1 MKKLSTLL
9 FLLPFFTNAQ
19 TVTSVAAGNFY
30 TPATWDCTCVPNAT
44 DTIYV
49 NHAVTLNLG
58 ISYSGGLLQ
67 VGGAGSLIDGGAGF
81 GILINGGNVTNI
93 GTINCSAILLESG
106 YFNNIAQLYVDSL
119 RTKDTASNLGI
130 INITENFRN
139 DADGN
144 FINWGTVTVGNDFL
158 NEAVF
163 CNNSTLNVH
172 HNFANCNMASSEAT
186 LDISGEMCVYN
197 DFLNCVDDTIL
208 GNGTIYITGSSNNA
222 GEMQGN
228 FIVNTLSG
236 ALSVNTGNIA
246 GGVSFGTGS
255 CDAGIVNE
263 INKWSIYPNP
273 AENFLICSE
282 QNIHFEIYDF
292 TGRIISSA
300 FSADGN
306 INVESLSTGVYTIRI
321 ASVSGLTQTELFQK
335 N

>member
-1 MKKLSTLL
+1 MKKLSTLF
-9 FLLPFFTNAQ
+9 FLVPFFTNAQ

-30 TPATWDCTCVPNAT
+30 SPSTWDCTCVPNAT

-49 NHAVTLNLG
+49 NHAVILNLG
-58 ISYSGGLLQ
+58 ITYSGGLLQ
-67 VGGAGSLIDGGAGF
+67 VGGAGSLIDGGAGN
-81 GILINGGNVTNI
+81 GIFIDGGKVTNI

-106 YFNNIAQLYVDSL
+106 YFNNLSQLYVDSL
-119 RTKDTASNLGI
+119 RTKDTASNMGI

-139 DADGN
+139 DANGN
-144 FINWGTVTVGNDFL
+144 FTNWGTVTVGNDFL

-163 CNNSTLNVH
+163 YNNSNLNVQH
-172 HNFANCNMASSEAT
+172 DFANCNMSSSEAT

-236 ALSVNTGNIA
+236 ALTVNTGNISGA
-246 GGVSFGTGS
+246 ISFGVGS

-263 INKWSIYPNP
+263 IKYLSIYPNP
-273 AENFLICSE
+273 AENFLTCSE

-292 TGRIISSA
+292 SGRIICSG
-300 FSADGN
+300 FSTDGN
-306 INVESLSTGVYTIRI
+306 VNVEYLSTGVYVIRI
-321 ASVSGLTQTELFQK
+321 VNVSGEMQTELFHK
-335 N
+335 K